1 MNTFLTNKTI
11 NMKKTMFTKMLPVL
25 LLFTATMFAF
35 TNKVNAQVTF
45 SIDASVNANVN
56 TGAFTSTGFS
66 LSSGDFL
73 EEYSFNGKKTH
84 SQVTFTYANGT
95 ITAKT
100 HSDVTI
106 TGPSTAT
113 GIGTWKISK
122 GTGAY
127 TGIRGSGV
135 LSFSVTNISTP
146 EEHITQE
153 WSGTIY

>member
-1 MNTFLTNKTI
+1 
-11 NMKKTMFTKMLPVL
+11 MKKTLFTKMLPVL

-35 TNKVNAQVTF
+35 TNKANSQVTF
-45 SIDASVNANVN
+45 SINASVSGNVN

-66 LSSGDFL
+66 LSSGDFF

-84 SQVTFTYANGT
+84 SEATFTFANGT

-100 HSDVTI
+100 HSDVII
-106 TGPSTAT
+106 TGPLTAT
-113 GIGTWKISK
+113 GSGTWKISK

-135 LSFSVTNISTP
+135 LTYSVTGINTP
-146 EEHITQE
+146 AEHITQA
-153 WSGTIY
+153 WSVTIY